1 MGDLGEDSAQRKLNL
16 SYPFLLTN
24 KVEKR
29 IASCFLSWF
38 TLGYNRNWANKFFQF
53 CRSCNL
59 KNVKCEWKITDHNL
73 PSFFSY
79 FSFLSKRV
87 RYAVKCK
94 RFLTS
99 SYSYRWPRLSSFNW
113 NSIGFPI
120 KFLRTMLLYQVSQMF
135 WVHQNYCENVLNAH
149 KISLSLC
156 LNSHQ
161 TLPSEMSKDIFWNHF

>member
-79 FSFLSKRV
+79 FFHFWAKEKEFAMQLSVNGFLLQAILIDGLGWVVLIEIRLGFQSNFLEPCCFTRLARCSGFIKI
-87 RYAVKCK
+87 AVKT
-94 RFLTS
+94 F
-99 SYSYRWPRLSSFNW
+99 WMF
-113 NSIGFPI
+113 I
-120 KFLRTMLLYQVSQMF
+120 KFHF
-135 WVHQNYCENVLNAH
+135 
-149 KISLSLC
+149 LC
-156 LNSHQ
+156 V
-161 TLPSEMSKDIFWNHF
+161 